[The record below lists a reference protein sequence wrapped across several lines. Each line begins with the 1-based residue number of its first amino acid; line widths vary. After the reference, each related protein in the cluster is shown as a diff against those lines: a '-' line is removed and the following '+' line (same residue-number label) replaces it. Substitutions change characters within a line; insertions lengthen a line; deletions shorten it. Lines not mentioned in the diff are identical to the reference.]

1 MTLKGLHIL
10 SLVVLTMVLP
20 AGGAFGTG
28 NPEGFACGG
37 QGGKEASS
45 SPGPSD

>member
-20 AGGAFGTG
+20 AGGLSAQAESATMVYALA
-28 NPEGFACGG
+28 E
-37 QGGKEASS
+37 ELRTYM
-45 SPGPSD
+45 